1 MQCWFFG
8 VVQNG
13 SLTGVQYGY
22 GTLGII
28 VHPFAGALDPEL
40 ILMVDDDQLRRLE
53 GLEGSLDASKFSVW
67 TG

>member
-1 MQCWFFG
+1 M
-8 VVQNG
+8 
-13 SLTGVQYGY
+13 QYGY